1 MEHRACRCGGSSHWM
16 QSRER
21 EPTRRGCASTL
32 GGWQIWFPGWA
43 RGEFTDE
50 AAATFT
56 MVNGWSKFRPQGPTF
71 TVPSRLSA
79 WTKLDRGPGNLR
91 DVGSPVVGD
100 KGSRRRRRCEQR
112 EGPTEWQVQGSPGG
126 TGTVLS
132 SVSGG
137 WVFRGG
143 AQGRRR
149 GARAVSEAVSGGFT
163 GAVRRVRGGP
173 RRCIARRGDR
183 PRSECDP
190 ASVRLRSELGL
201 KPPASG
207 QESAVGRRNQAS
219 CL

>member
-1 MEHRACRCGGSSHWM
+1 MERRACRCGGSSHWM

-32 GGWQIWFPGWA
+32 GGWQIGFPGWT

-56 MVNGWSKFRPQGPTF
+56 MVNGRSKFRPQGPAF
-71 TVPSRLSA
+71 TVPSRFSA
-79 WTKLDRGPGNLR
+79 WTKLGRGPGNLR

-112 EGPTEWQVQGSPGG
+112 EGPTEWQVRGSPGG

-137 WVFRGG
+137 GCSGAEPKVGG
-143 AQGRRR
+143 EVRERCQRRSQKGLQGLF
-149 GARAVSEAVSGGFT
+149 GGSA
-163 GAVRRVRGGP
+163 AVRERALQGTAIDHGP
-173 RRCIARRGDR
+173 
-183 PRSECDP
+183 
-190 ASVRLRSELGL
+190 
-201 KPPASG
+201 
-207 QESAVGRRNQAS
+207 SAIRHPSDCGPN
-219 CL
+219 